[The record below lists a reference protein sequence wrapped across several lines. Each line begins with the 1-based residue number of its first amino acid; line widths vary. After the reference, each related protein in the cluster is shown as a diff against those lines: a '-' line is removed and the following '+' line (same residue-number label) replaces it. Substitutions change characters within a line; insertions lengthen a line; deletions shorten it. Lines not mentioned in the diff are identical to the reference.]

1 MDTSDI
7 NLTYQSNS
15 RSINDASLNSLSE
28 TRKLSH
34 RSVDRAL
41 IANLNTN
48 SIGNTFCQLK
58 DTVLKYIK
66 ILILT
71 ETKLN
76 ETFLISQFLID
87 GFSEPC
93 RFDRNKHSGG
103 VMVYIWN
110 TIPGTSFQK
119 NIVVQKVLNAFL

>member
-1 MDTSDI
+1 MVESGKHIIVNNLINTFNLLFRIYEFSQPVSLSESTLSSEKYSTSTLNSDKLDTSDI

-48 SIGNTFCQLK
+48 SIRNAFCQLR
-58 DTVLKYIK
+58 VL
-66 ILILT
+66 
-71 ETKLN
+71 
-76 ETFLISQFLID
+76 
-87 GFSEPC
+87 C
-93 RFDRNKHSGG
+93 
-103 VMVYIWN
+103 
-110 TIPGTSFQK
+110 
-119 NIVVQKVLNAFL
+119 

>member
-48 SIGNTFCQLK
+48 SIRNAFCQLK

-87 GFSEPC
+87 GFFKSC
-93 RFDRNKHSGG
+93 SFDRNKHSGG
-103 VMVYIWN
+103 VMVYIWD
-110 TIPGTSFQK
+110 TTPGTSFQK
-119 NIVVQKVLNAFL
+119 NIVVQKVLSAFL